1 MWNNLLNLDNLWN
14 LNYFFLN
21 SFNFIDFWNCVSLF
35 YNFFDYLLSCY
46 NFLYDALYW
55 DNFLNNPFDLFN
67 LFSYVWYFLYN
78 FSILNVVNNFLL
90 DSWNL
95 FNLNSLLFNSNDF
108 LENLWNLN
116 NLFNDFSNWY
126 YFLYNFFHWD
136 WYLNWNNYLSFNL
149 NYFRIFNC

>member
-35 YNFFDYLLSCY
+35 NNFFDDLLSCY

-55 DNFLNNPFDLFN
+55 DNFLNNSFDLFN

-95 FNLNSLLFNSNDF
+95 FNLNSLLFNGNDF
-108 LENLWNLN
+108 LEDLWNLN
-116 NLFNDFSNWY
+116 NFFNDFSNWY

-136 WYLNWNNYLSFNL
+136 WYLNWNNYLSFNF